1 MPNILAL
8 AQRLR
13 LRSGYPEGLVDLTAE
28 ECLEFGRAFI
38 EDTRIHRSDAP
49 FFIDKMPNNFRH
61 IGLIKMILPNAKI
74 IDARRDPMSC
84 CFSGYKQLF
93 AEGQEFTYSLE
104 DVGRYYSDYVDLME
118 HWNEVLPGFV
128 LRVQHEDVVDDLE
141 GQVRRMLDFLGLPFE
156 EACLNYYETER
167 NVRTPSSEQ
176 VRQPIFRDSLD
187 QWRNFDPWL
196 QPLKEALGTHLA
208 PVSTKE

>member
-1 MPNILAL
+1 M
-8 AQRLR
+8 
-13 LRSGYPEGLVDLTAE
+13 
-28 ECLEFGRAFI
+28 
-38 EDTRIHRSDAP
+38 
-49 FFIDKMPNNFRH
+49 
-61 IGLIKMILPNAKI
+61 
-74 IDARRDPMSC
+74 C
-84 CFSGYKQLF
+84 CS
-93 AEGQEFTYSLE
+93 
-104 DVGRYYSDYVDLME
+104 
-118 HWNEVLPGFV
+118 FV

-196 QPLKEALGTHLA
+196 KPLKEALGTHLE